1 MKPVRQ
7 KFHNEMIL
15 RGLSTKTIE
24 AYTAAVKSLAL
35 YYNRSPEKISE
46 EEIKQYLLFMI
57 DEKNLTAST
66 CNIAVS
72 AFKFFFKNVVGSG
85 SLVLNVPY
93 RKRPKRLPVVLN
105 QDELDRLFSVT
116 TNPKHR
122 LLLMTAYSS
131 GVRSSELVR
140 LKIEDIDSHDM
151 RLRINLGKGK
161 KDRLTVLS
169 KKLLDELKIY
179 YKIFRP
185 QTWLFYGNNVKSH
198 ISKETASRVFTKA
211 KKKAQI
217 KKPGGIHTLR
227 HSFATHMLENGIDL
241 RRLQMMLGH
250 SNLSTTAIY
259 LHLATDFI
267 KNVSSPFDK
276 MEFSNSTPSIW
287 ED

>member
-7 KFHNEMIL
+7 KFHNEMVL
-15 RGLSTKTIE
+15 RGFSPRTIE
-24 AYTAAVKSLAL
+24 SYTAAVKNLAL

-46 EEIKQYLLFMI
+46 EEIKQYILFMI
-57 DEKNLTAST
+57 YEKNLTTST

-72 AFKFFFKNVVGSG
+72 AFKFFFQNVVGSG
-85 SLVLNVPY
+85 NLILNVPY
-93 RKRPKRLPVVLN
+93 QKKSKRLPVILN
-105 QDELDRLFSVT
+105 QDELDRLFSV

-131 GVRSSELVR
+131 GVRSSELIR
-140 LKIEDIDSHDM
+140 LKVEDIDSHDM
-151 RLRINLGKGK
+151 SLRINLGKGK

-169 KKLLDELKIY
+169 KKLLQELKTY

-185 QTWLFYGNNVKSH
+185 QTWLFYGNNVNVH

-217 KKPGGIHTLR
+217 TKDGGIHTLR

-250 SNLSTTAIY
+250 SSLSTTAIY

-267 KNVSSPFDK
+267 KNVSSPFDR
-276 MEFSNSTPSIW
+276 MELSSSTPSIW

>member
-15 RGLSTKTIE
+15 RGLAPKTIE
-24 AYTAAVKSLAL
+24 SYTAAVKGLAL

-46 EEIKQYLLFMI
+46 EEIKLYVLFMI
-57 DEKNLTAST
+57 VEKKLTVST

-72 AFKFFFKNVVGSG
+72 AFKFFFQNVVGSG
-85 SLVLNVPY
+85 NLILNVPY
-93 RKRPKRLPVVLN
+93 QKKPKRLPVVLN

-116 TNPKHR
+116 INPKHQ
-122 LLLMTAYSS
+122 LLLKTAYSS
-131 GVRSSELVR
+131 GVRSCELVR
-140 LKIEDIDSHDM
+140 LKLEDIDSHDM
-151 RLRINLGKGK
+151 SLRINLGKGK

-169 KKLLDELKIY
+169 KKLLEEFKIY
-179 YKIFRP
+179 YKMFRP
-185 QTWLFYGNNVKSH
+185 QTWLFYSDNVNTH

-250 SNLSTTAIY
+250 SCISTTAIY

-267 KNVSSPFDK
+267 KNVSSPFDR
-276 MEFSNSTPSIW
+276 MELTNSAPSIL